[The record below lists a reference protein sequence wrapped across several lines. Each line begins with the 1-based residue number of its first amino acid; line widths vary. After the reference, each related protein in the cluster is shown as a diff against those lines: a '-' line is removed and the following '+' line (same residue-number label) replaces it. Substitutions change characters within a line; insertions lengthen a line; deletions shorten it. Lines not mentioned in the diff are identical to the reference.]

1 MVMELDKLSLSVEEL
16 SREVGAFILDERE
29 KFSDDKVERKSL
41 NSLVSYVDKEAEKM
55 IVRKLEKLTPGCGFI
70 TEEDTIQDEKKA
82 LTWIVDPL
90 DGTTNFIH
98 GIPCFCVSIGLMVD
112 DEVVLGVIYEANQDE
127 CFSAYKGG
135 GAHLNGQ
142 KIRVKD
148 NSDLNRSLLATGF
161 PYYDFGRMEPYV
173 ELLMHFM
180 EHTRGIRRLGSAA
193 ADLAYV
199 AAGRFEAFY
208 EYGLSPWDVAAGVI
222 IVREAGGVVSDF
234 QGGDNAIFGREILAS
249 NKGVYESCLASIQK
263 FM

>member
-1 MVMELDKLSLSVEEL
+1 MSVQ
-16 SREVGAFILDERE
+16 EVAKKAGSFILKERAE
-29 KFSDDKVERKSL
+29 FGDDKVERKSL

-55 IVRKLEKLTPGCGFI
+55 IVQGLRELLPESGFI
-70 TEEDTIQDEKKA
+70 TEEDTIEDEKKEF
-82 LTWIVDPL
+82 TWIVDPL

-112 DEVVLGVIYEANQDE
+112 EMMVLGVIYEVNLDE
-127 CFSAYKGG
+127 CFYAWKGG
-135 GAHLNGQ
+135 GAYMNGMP
-142 KIRVKD
+142 IRVRE
-148 NSDLNRSLLATGF
+148 NEDLSRSLLATGF

-222 IVREAGGVVSDF
+222 LVQEAGGKVSDF
-234 QGGDNAIFGREILAS
+234 KGGTDAVFGKEILAS
-249 NKGVYESCLASIQK
+249 NNGIYEDCLASIQK